1 MNAKL
6 CKELRRVARDLSGS
20 PVTDKKYRNHPTQKG
35 RSFMDVVHTQILEP
49 GCGRAAY
56 RRLKKEFRK

>member
-6 CKELRRVARDLSGS
+6 CKELRRTVLRFSGT
-20 PVTDKKYRNHPTQKG
+20 PVTDKKYRKEEVRGYT
-35 RSFMDVVHTQILEP
+35 ILAP
-49 GCGRAAY
+49 SCGRYTY